1 MNTVTIRIGDDDLKL
16 IDEIFKNEAD
26 FQPRTHEDQV
36 IIEVMK
42 QVKNNPK
49 VTFEEHDVE

>member
-16 IDEIFKNEAD
+16 INKICDNEAA
-26 FQPRTHEDQV
+26 FNPQTEEDKV
-36 IIEVMK
+36 LIEIMR

-49 VTFEEHDVE
+49 VEFEEYDVE

>member
-16 IDEIFKNEAD
+16 INKIFDNEAD
-26 FQPRTHEDQV
+26 FKPQTEEDKV
-36 IIEVMK
+36 LIEIMR

-49 VTFEEHDVE
+49 VEFEEYDVE